1 MADSRPVPKLFW
13 FSIIF
18 AFFMAVGAAVV
29 IQWAKSSTSNLP
41 PIKQAP
47 EFNVE
52 THRGTQIS
60 DEDMPGT
67 LWIVDFIFTRCE
79 NACPVMTSQMAEL
92 YQAFEHSDK
101 LRFLSFTVDP
111 EYDMLDVLR
120 AYANAHGVTDNRWLF
135 ARTSVEEVV
144 RISEKGFLLPAD
156 NLPMGHSTKF
166 ALVDH
171 TGAIRGYYDAMSEL
185 EMDQL
190 VGHIRVLGK
199 EMR

>member
-1 MADSRPVPKLFW
+1 MADSRPVPRLFW
-13 FSIIF
+13 FSIVF
-18 AFFMAVGAAVV
+18 AFLMAVGAAVV
-29 IQWAKSSTSNLP
+29 IQWAHSSISDLP
-41 PIKQAP
+41 PIKLVP

-52 THRGTQIS
+52 THRGTEIS
-60 DEDMPGT
+60 NEDMPGT
-67 LWIVDFIFTRCE
+67 LLKVDFIFTRCE

-92 YQAFEHSDK
+92 YQLFEHSDK

-111 EYDMLDVLR
+111 EYDTLDVLR
-120 AYANAHGVTDNRWLF
+120 AYANEHGVTDNRWLF
-135 ARTSVEEVV
+135 ARTSIEEVV

-171 TGAIRGYYDAMSEL
+171 TGTIRGYYDAMSQV
-185 EMDQL
+185 EMNQL
-190 VGHIRVLGK
+190 VDHIRVLGK